1 VKFQVNHLR
10 PPPRLCPERL
20 EIAMFVSDVCHLTT
34 KDYATLEIM
43 QKRSLSGDELMNSI
57 LRRKLSRAI
66 VMLGDQIPAAVATL
80 GSQVTFR
87 VNEGPAETRKLASE
101 DFHGLAGL
109 LPVIP
114 ISHPRG
120 LAIMGVAEGAG
131 VLLRPDDGPEETL
144 TVLRVIHQPEAA
156 RRTVNQRLSD
166 ARVHVKTRQ
175 LLVRPHRSERVA
187 PVPLS

>member
-1 VKFQVNHLR
+1 
-10 PPPRLCPERL
+10 
-20 EIAMFVSDVCHLTT
+20 MFVSDVCHLTT
-34 KDYATLEIM
+34 KDYAILEIM
-43 QKRSLSGDELMNSI
+43 QERSLSGDELMNSI
-57 LRRKLSRAI
+57 LHRKLSRAI
-66 VMLGDQIPAAVATL
+66 VMLGDQIPPTVATL

-109 LPVIP
+109 LPIIP

-120 LAIMGVAEGAG
+120 LAIMGVAAGAS
-131 VLLRPDDGPEETL
+131 VLLRPDDGHEETL

-156 RRTVNQRLSD
+156 GRRINQRRSV
-166 ARVHVKTRQ
+166 ARIHISTRQ

-187 PVPLS
+187 AAPLS